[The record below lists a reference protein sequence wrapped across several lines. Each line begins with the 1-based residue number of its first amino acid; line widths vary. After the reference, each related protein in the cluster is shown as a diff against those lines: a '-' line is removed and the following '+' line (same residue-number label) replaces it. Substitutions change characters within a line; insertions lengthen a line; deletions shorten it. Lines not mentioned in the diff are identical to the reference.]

1 MRRIALLGTTLLLS
15 ACSGFDTFFN
25 DTHWLAR
32 PNQPLGNSENML
44 RVRGVGVQEPT
55 IRPEPGNVWPGP
67 IPPQPT
73 LQELMREENQ
83 QIMKPLPPPEAIPG
97 GPPQPIPPAPRRG
110 SSTPPGSNQPGLPP
124 LPTVPP
130 QAAPRLPRP
139 LAPGGHMYQTP
150 EGPMVGSP
158 GPGGYETLTGPRG
171 ESGGI
176 VVPNGNGTST
186 VILPD
191 GRVLTVPT
199 PK

>member
-1 MRRIALLGTTLLLS
+1 MRRFALLATTVLLS

-25 DTHWLAR
+25 DTHWLGRA
-32 PNQPLGNSENML
+32 NQPLGNSENML
-44 RVRGVGVQEPT
+44 RVRGFNVQEPT

-73 LQELMREENQ
+73 LQQLMREENQ
-83 QIMKPLPPPEAIPG
+83 QMGRPLPPPEALPQG
-97 GPPQPIPPAPRRG
+97 QAPLQPIPPPPARRA
-110 SSTPPGSNQPGLPP
+110 TPPGSNQPAVPP
-124 LPTVPP
+124 LPSLPP
-130 QAAPRLPRP
+130 PTPQKPTKP
-139 LAPGGHMYQTP
+139 APGGHIYTTP
-150 EGPMVGSP
+150 EGQMVGTP
-158 GPGGYETLTGPRG
+158 GPGGYETLTTPKG

-186 VILPD
+186 IIMPD